1 MKRTN
6 YKLDIDTDV
15 ENEVIEVKLLESLN
29 WPERPKYYPIV
40 NLISI
45 TKISFGDIVDAM
57 KQLHYKNVYWNFRNE
72 YQEKHFMN
80 NYECIMSEQFDN
92 KDEIEVDIDFIIEN
106 LLGINVQEELTVH
119 DELYE
124 DLLELAQEIRSTL
137 VSCIRCMFG
146 DMMYGCAPIYVYNSY
161 LFNIDYEC
169 QEEHCN
175 K

>member
-6 YKLDIDTDV
+6 YKLVIGTDV

-57 KQLHYKNVYWNFRNE
+57 KQLHYKNIYWNFKNMYDE
-72 YQEKHFMN
+72 EDFIN
-80 NYECIMSEQFDN
+80 NYERIMSEQFDYE
-92 KDEIEVDIDFIIEN
+92 DDIEVDIDFIIEN
-106 LLGINVQEELTVH
+106 LLGIDVQKELAAH

-124 DLLELAQEIRSTL
+124 DLLELAQEIKSTL
-137 VSCIRCMFG
+137 VNCVKYTFE
-146 DMMYGCAPIYVYNSY
+146 DMISNNVPSYIYNSY
-161 LFNIDYEC
+161 LFDTRYER
-169 QEEHCN
+169 QEKRYDE
-175 K
+175 